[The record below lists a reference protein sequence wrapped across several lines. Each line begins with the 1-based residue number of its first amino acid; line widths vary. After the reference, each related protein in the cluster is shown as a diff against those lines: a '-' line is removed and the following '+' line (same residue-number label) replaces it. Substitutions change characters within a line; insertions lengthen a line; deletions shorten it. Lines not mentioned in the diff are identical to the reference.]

1 MRARGWWPAVLV
13 ALAGGMAATGC
24 GRSVP
29 QSGSSADDGT
39 WLLEVNVGWD
49 PSLTRQGVEVRW
61 NAGPASAASDTS
73 AQLSQHF
80 ASSSQSL
87 AFASQLQI
95 TVGGKAVASELVT
108 GDACS
113 GVVALGQE
121 LADYRVVSVSRSVDA
136 HGVVTSG
143 PTLCQR
149 RPGPSG
155 LEVDDHQRT
164 LRYVVRKLSSPLAG
178 TFADAPLVPRSI
190 KLEGGAGDVELVV
203 LTPYSAPAA
212 TVRGALQI
220 SLGGEAAGA
229 VTASYDACLA
239 QAEIGAGVALQS
251 QDLLVNG
258 GGVSAAGSLLC
269 CTQDSCLGVVP

>member
-1 MRARGWWPAVLV
+1 MIARGWWLVVLV
-13 ALAGGMAATGC
+13 GLAGGVGATGC

-29 QSGSSADDGT
+29 QGGSSADDGT

-61 NAGPASAASDTS
+61 NAGPATAASATS
-73 AQLSQHF
+73 AQLRQHF
-80 ASSSQSL
+80 AASSQAL

-121 LADYRVVSVSRSVDA
+121 LADYRVVSVSRLVDA
-136 HGVVTSG
+136 HGVTPG

-164 LRYVVRKLSSPLAG
+164 LRYVVRKLSSPLAV

-190 KLEGGAGDVELVV
+190 TLEGGAGDVELVV

-212 TVRGALQI
+212 SVRGALQI
-220 SLGGEAAGA
+220 SLGGEVAGA
-229 VTASYDACLA
+229 VTASYDGCLGRT
-239 QAEIGAGVALQS
+239 EVGAAVALQS

-258 GGVSAAGSLLC
+258 GGVSAGGSLLC